1 MMYANTIHVKKIKMS
16 NVWKINHL
24 KRNGYKITY
33 LGQNIRA
40 EKCTELAQG
49 TIHAV
54 HKTVFGY

>member
-1 MMYANTIHVKKIKMS
+1 MS